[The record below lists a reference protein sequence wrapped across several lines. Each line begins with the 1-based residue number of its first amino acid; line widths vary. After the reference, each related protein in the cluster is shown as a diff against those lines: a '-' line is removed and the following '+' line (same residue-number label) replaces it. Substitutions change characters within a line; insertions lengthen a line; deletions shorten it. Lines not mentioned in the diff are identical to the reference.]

1 MNTRTISTTNK
12 RILKHRERS
21 NKFKLYLILFI
32 FITTLS
38 VIVIYKDKIF
48 GNEQIDKTVSN
59 KESDSKSIFKSTT
72 KKEVVKKSKVY
83 LVPVTNYTSELDN
96 IDSKYLQSEKIYSLK
111 EYEAFL
117 SNDSNF
123 ILLDSLKELDT
134 QIQSGSI
141 ALLLPNDVMPNY
153 KSLDYEGANYWFK
166 SDKPYNLYREIEE
179 NSEFIKDNKDK
190 LEIKPIEVF
199 ATGELIPARAVDRLG
214 FGIHENYTYVFD
226 FFKDE
231 IKNADLTM
239 ALLENS
245 FLGDPVPCK
254 GCVSFTGDEK
264 FAKAIADVGYDMI
277 STAGNHA
284 GDAGQKGYPRTMELL
299 DEYNIS
305 WSGTGSTADSE
316 QNIAIKEVNGQ
327 RIGMFGADEV
337 AYFYTI
343 PLNSNKTTDSRYG
356 LYSFTNRKDGGILEI
371 DPAKI
376 QALAD
381 LKKSKEIDFLVVI
394 MSWGIEYTS
403 KANSFQNKLARR
415 LIDEAAV
422 DLIVGAH
429 PHWVQNIEF
438 YKGKPI
444 IYSLGNFIFDQTHT
458 LPTRQGANAKIAIL
472 NNEVKSIKYMP
483 HLTCG
488 YHQTSNNLTA
498 KYLAGEISM
507 QEVYDTDDSKGCV
520 YWQPRKLEK
529 DHPSYKQI
537 MDRILEHSTF
547 ESYFELQP

>member
-1 MNTRTISTTNK
+1 MKTRTITTTNSRK
-12 RILKHRERS
+12 AKK
-21 NKFKLYLILFI
+21 NKGNQIKLYFILFVFIASLSGIII
-32 FITTLS
+32 F
-38 VIVIYKDKIF
+38 KDKIF
-48 GNEQIDKTVSN
+48 GNGEIENNFTTLKNESKT
-59 KESDSKSIFKSTT
+59 IL
-72 KKEVVKKSKVY
+72 KSKEEEVAKIKVN
-83 LVPVTNYTSELDN
+83 LVPVTNFKSEIDN
-96 IDSKYLQSEKIYSLK
+96 IDKSYLANETLYSLK
-111 EYEAFL
+111 EYEPL
-117 SNDSNF
+117 LLNDTNI
-123 ILLDSLKELDT
+123 ILLETFEELDS
-134 QIQSGSI
+134 QIQKGSV
-141 ALLLPNDVMPNY
+141 ALLRPNDIKPNY
-153 KSLDYEGANYWFK
+153 KSLDYENANYWFK
-166 SDKPYNLYREIEE
+166 SEKSYDLYREIEE
-179 NSEFIKDNKDK
+179 NSQFVKENKDTLSSK
-190 LEIKPIEVF
+190 HIEVL

-284 GDAGQKGYPRTMELL
+284 GDAGQKGYPRTIELL
-299 DEYNIS
+299 DLNNIA

-327 RIGMFGADEV
+327 KIGMFGADEV

-343 PLNSNKTTDSRYG
+343 PLSANQTTDSIYG

-376 QALAD
+376 QALAE
-381 LKKSKEIDFLVVI
+381 LKKSKDIDFLVVI

-415 LIDEAAV
+415 LIDEAGV

-472 NNEVKSIKYMP
+472 NNEVKSIRYMP

-507 QEVYDTDDSKGCV
+507 QDVYNTDDSQGCV
-520 YWQPRKLEK
+520 YWQPKKLEK

-537 MDRILEHSTF
+537 MDRILENSTF
-547 ESYFELQP
+547 ESYFESQP